1 MKKAMIFWFSEE
13 DGGRKIP
20 PKGAE
25 YHPTIELEDGS
36 VWSIGIKFDREHPTQ
51 NEMIDR
57 CEVCFFFED
66 IAPTHLFKRNAEFI
80 IYEGPHKVG
89 AMVIL

>member
-1 MKKAMIFWFSEE
+1 MEE
-13 DGGRKIP
+13 EKCHQ
-20 PKGAE
+20 KGAE
-25 YHPTIELEDGS
+25 YYPTIELEDGS
-36 VWSIGIKFDREHPTQ
+36 VWSIAIKFDREHPIQ

-66 IAPTHLFKRNAEFI
+66 IAPTNLLKRNAEFI